1 MNSALRDKLLKIS
14 KDNKY
19 ANILSN
25 SQYIGKVDYIDTGV
39 PAINIALSADIDG
52 GLSSGIT
59 ILAGPSR
66 HFKSGFALLM
76 AAAFLRKHEN
86 GIVLFFDSEFGMPIG
101 YFETFNIDPEKVVH
115 IPILNVEELKFQAI
129 KYLEAVERDEPVM
142 IIIDSLGNLASR
154 KEVSD
159 ALDENAARDMSRA
172 GEIKSFYRIITPYT
186 KLKNIPVIVINHTY
200 KTMEKFSKD
209 VISGGNGN
217 YYSSDNIWIIGRSQ
231 EKDDDELAGFK
242 FTINVEKSRFVK
254 EKSKIPIIV
263 KFEDGIDKWS
273 GMFDIAL
280 EGGFITTASKGW
292 YQEIDSETG
301 ELIGNKRRRAEL
313 ENDDEFWKRLM
324 TPKFKNY
331 VKNTFQISSSDSIL
345 EKEEV
350 ENQVE
355 SE

>member
-129 KYLEAVERDEPVM
+129 KY
-142 IIIDSLGNLASR
+142 
-154 KEVSD
+154 
-159 ALDENAARDMSRA
+159 
-172 GEIKSFYRIITPYT
+172 
-186 KLKNIPVIVINHTY
+186 
-200 KTMEKFSKD
+200 
-209 VISGGNGN
+209 
-217 YYSSDNIWIIGRSQ
+217 
-231 EKDDDELAGFK
+231 
-242 FTINVEKSRFVK
+242 
-254 EKSKIPIIV
+254 
-263 KFEDGIDKWS
+263 
-273 GMFDIAL
+273 
-280 EGGFITTASKGW
+280 
-292 YQEIDSETG
+292 
-301 ELIGNKRRRAEL
+301 
-313 ENDDEFWKRLM
+313 
-324 TPKFKNY
+324 
-331 VKNTFQISSSDSIL
+331 
-345 EKEEV
+345 
-350 ENQVE
+350 
-355 SE
+355 